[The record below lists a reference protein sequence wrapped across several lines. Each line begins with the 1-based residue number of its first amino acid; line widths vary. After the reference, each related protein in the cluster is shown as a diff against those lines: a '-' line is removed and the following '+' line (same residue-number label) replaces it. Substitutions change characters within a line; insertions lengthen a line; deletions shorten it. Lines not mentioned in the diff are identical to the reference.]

1 LPTTRQVSRPWA
13 ALAIAVLILAVAA
26 FIRLRLAG
34 APLERDEGEYAYAGQ
49 LILQGVP
56 PYQAAYNM
64 KLPGTYAAYA
74 ALMAVFG
81 QTADGIHRGMLL
93 VKGGAILF
101 LFLLGRR
108 LFSSR
113 AGLAAGACYAL
124 LSACPAVLGTSAH
137 ATHFVVLPALAATWL
152 LLRGLESGRMGPVD
166 RPLQLSEERLG
177 LIGGDVPTHVLTL
190 LVVDLLVVG
199 ELLADFRVDPGL
211 VGVQDTLRSVDVVAQ
226 ELADGGTGDGGVGD
240 DLAPDLAG
248 LGVHQ
253 GQDGRLGR
261 EWVGALCAGLDP
273 HGLDLGV
280 LLGGVLVLLLATDK
294 RLINFHGP
302 AQLVGACC

>member
-1 LPTTRQVSRPWA
+1 MQSTRQVCRPWA
-13 ALAIAVLILAVAA
+13 ALVIAVLVFAAVA

-81 QTADGIHRGMLL
+81 QSAGGIHRGMLL
-93 VKGGAILF
+93 VNGGAVLF

-108 LFSSR
+108 LFSTG

-124 LSACPAVLGTSAH
+124 LSTCPDILGTSAH

-152 LLRGLESGRMGPVD
+152 LLRGLESGRMARTSHAPPADVARALMPG
-166 RPLQLSEERLG
+166 RPLGPSRPISTRVQIAPGRREPASAWA
-177 LIGGDVPTHVLTL
+177 PTRQ
-190 LVVDLLVVG
+190 
-199 ELLADFRVDPGL
+199 A
-211 VGVQDTLRSVDVVAQ
+211 
-226 ELADGGTGDGGVGD
+226 
-240 DLAPDLAG
+240 
-248 LGVHQ
+248 
-253 GQDGRLGR
+253 
-261 EWVGALCAGLDP
+261 
-273 HGLDLGV
+273 
-280 LLGGVLVLLLATDK
+280 
-294 RLINFHGP
+294 
-302 AQLVGACC
+302 